1 MMLFMRIYL
10 VIVNIAAL
18 ILFGVDKA
26 RAVHHRWR
34 IPEATLFLSALI
46 GGGIG
51 AWVGMYLFHHK
62 TRKWYFVVGI
72 PAIVIVE
79 AVLLRN
85 LILE

>member
-18 ILFGVDKA
+18 ILFGVDKS

-34 IPEATLFLSALI
+34 IPESTLFLSALI

>member
-18 ILFGVDKA
+18 ILFGADKS

-34 IPEATLFLSALI
+34 IPEVTLFLSALI

-51 AWVGMYLFHHK
+51 AWIGMYLFHHK
-62 TRKWYFVVGI
+62 TRKWYFVIGI
-72 PAIVIVE
+72 PTIVIVE
-79 AVLLRN
+79 AVLFRN
-85 LILE
+85 NIIQ

>member
-18 ILFGVDKA
+18 ILFGVDKS

-51 AWVGMYLFHHK
+51 TWVGMYLFHHK
-62 TRKWYFVVGI
+62 TRKWYFVIGI
-72 PAIVIVE
+72 PTIVIVE

-85 LILE
+85 LILG

>member
-18 ILFGVDKA
+18 ILFGVDKS

-72 PAIVIVE
+72 QAIVIVE

>member
-18 ILFGVDKA
+18 ILFGVDKS

-51 AWVGMYLFHHK
+51 ACVGMYLFHHK
-62 TRKWYFVVGI
+62 TRKWYSVVGI

-85 LILE
+85 LILG